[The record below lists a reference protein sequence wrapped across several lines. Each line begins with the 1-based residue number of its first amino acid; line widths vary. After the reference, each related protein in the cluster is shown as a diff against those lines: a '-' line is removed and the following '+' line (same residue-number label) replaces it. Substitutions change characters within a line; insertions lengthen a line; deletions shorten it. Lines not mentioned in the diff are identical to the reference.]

1 MDPYDVILYPLMTEA
16 TSRMIEAENK
26 LVFVVNMKATKVD
39 VGRAVEELY
48 EVAVKRVNVL
58 ITPRGEKKA
67 FVKLHP
73 DYKASD
79 VAIRLGIL

>member
-1 MDPYDVILYPLMTEA
+1 
-16 TSRMIEAENK
+16 
-26 LVFVVNMKATKVD
+26 MKATKVD
-39 VGRAVEELY
+39 VGRAVEALY

-58 ITPRGEKKA
+58 ITPKGEKKA

-73 DYKASD
+73 DHKASD

>member
-1 MDPYDVILYPLMTEA
+1 VILYPLMTEA

-39 VGRAVEELY
+39 VGRAVEALY